1 MKHRWRRASNES
13 RSSLWRWEIE
23 RESFGFD
30 GEMRKIGWEREVRE
44 RKRSEAALSMKLE
57 A

>member
-23 RESFGFD
+23 RVSFGFD